1 MKSFEYIDKNLF
13 IYGKM
18 CTFATVLTLY
28 AIKQAY
34 INSGWLTPEQIAA
47 LQ

>member
-1 MKSFEYIDKNLF
+1 
-13 IYGKM
+13 M